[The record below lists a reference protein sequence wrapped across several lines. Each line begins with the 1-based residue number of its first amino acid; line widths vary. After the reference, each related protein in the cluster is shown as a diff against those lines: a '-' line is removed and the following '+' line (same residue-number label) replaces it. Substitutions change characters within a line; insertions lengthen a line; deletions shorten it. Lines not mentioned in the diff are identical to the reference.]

1 MKIVRVEIR
10 PYRLRYKEAF
20 SLATG
25 DLEDAPLV
33 FILVHTDE
41 GLTGVGY
48 APGSAPFIDGETQ
61 ESIVTAI
68 THIMEPVLLGQDPC
82 NIEQMMTDVDRKL
95 QFNYRSKAGVEIA
108 LYDLLGKSLNLPL
121 FKLWGGLCRENVP
134 VLRMVGIASPDAMA
148 ARAKNLVDQGFCYL
162 KIKIGRDTKGDLDRI
177 RAIRDAVGTKIGIY
191 VDANQG
197 YTVKEAITTM
207 RALEKYEISLVE
219 QPVRAD
225 DIEGLALV
233 RKSIGI
239 PVEADESVRNL
250 SDVLSIIKLG
260 AADFV
265 SLKPFKFG
273 GFRPMR
279 KILTLCEAA
288 NIKCLVGTT
297 PGSSLID
304 AANVHFI
311 TSSPSIDSPC
321 EIGESFRMQNDPV
334 TGLKI
339 TNGFANILYGPGIGI
354 NLELEALG
362 EA

>member
-1 MKIVRVEIR
+1 LK
-10 PYRLRYKEAF
+10 
-20 SLATG
+20 
-25 DLEDAPLV
+25 
-33 FILVHTDE
+33 ILVVGGGAREHTLAWKLAQSPKVKE
-41 GLTGVGY
+41 IY
-48 APGSAPFIDGETQ
+48 AAPGNAG
-61 ESIVTAI
+61 TA
-68 THIMEPVLLGQDPC
+68 Q
-82 NIEQMMTDVDRKL
+82 
-95 QFNYRSKAGVEIA
+95 IA
-108 LYDLLGKSLNLPL
+108 ANLNL
-121 FKLWGGLCRENVP
+121 K
-134 VLRMVGIASPDAMA
+134 
-148 ARAKNLVDQGFCYL
+148 
-162 KIKIGRDTKGDLDRI
+162 
-177 RAIRDAVGTKIGIY
+177 
-191 VDANQG
+191 
-197 YTVKEAITTM
+197 
-207 RALEKYEISLVE
+207 
-219 QPVRAD
+219 AD

-339 TNGFANILYGPGIGI
+339 INGFANILYGPGIGI